1 MNKYNYNHYS
11 TLLSTGGCFA
21 PVPLVSGPLTK
32 IVLHGVVKAV
42 VKANFFT
49 LTIRALI
56 SLAWSR
62 WSRWSRQI
70 QHIARVRA
78 RACVFS
84 LLLLIIIFKLI
95 RIALTTL
102 TKPMVARFSALTIAL
117 TKIDHLDQRGF

>member
-1 MNKYNYNHYS
+1 MNKYNHNHYS
-11 TLLSTGGCFA
+11 SLSPTGVVFA
-21 PVPLVSGPLTK
+21 PVPLVLGPLTK
-32 IVLHGVVKAV
+32 SLNCRMVKAV

-70 QHIARVRA
+70 QHIARARA

-84 LLLLIIIFKLI
+84 LLLLTIIFKLI

-102 TKPMVARFSALTIAL
+102 TTPMMERFSVLTIAL